1 MEVLNNNNNVE
12 KIMEGEIEEPQ
23 SHDPLRRTINPRSY
37 DDLLMVA
44 DSIRSQ
50 LGSKADVEVGI
61 ICGSGLG
68 PIGDQVEDPVVLPY
82 EKIPGFPS
90 VKGEISCFCP
100 YRKLS
105 QPISNSGPFRV
116 KEKRLHVVHK
126 MTNRFAD

>member
-1 MEVLNNNNNVE
+1 MEVINNNNNVE
-12 KIMEGEIEEPQ
+12 KIMEGDLEEPQ

-44 DSIRSQ
+44 DAIRSQ

-90 VKGEISCFCP
+90 VKGKNSCDFFSIENCHSLLEQWP
-100 YRKLS
+100 F
-105 QPISNSGPFRV
+105 SG
-116 KEKRLHVVHK
+116 EKRLHVVYK

>member
-1 MEVLNNNNNVE
+1 M
-12 KIMEGEIEEPQ
+12 
-23 SHDPLRRTINPRSY
+23 RRTINPRSY

-44 DSIRSQ
+44 DAIRSQ

-90 VKGEISCFCP
+90 VKGERMIFLKSGTISLDNCHFGQ
-100 YRKLS
+100 K
-105 QPISNSGPFRV
+105 
-116 KEKRLHVVHK
+116 KHLHVVAD